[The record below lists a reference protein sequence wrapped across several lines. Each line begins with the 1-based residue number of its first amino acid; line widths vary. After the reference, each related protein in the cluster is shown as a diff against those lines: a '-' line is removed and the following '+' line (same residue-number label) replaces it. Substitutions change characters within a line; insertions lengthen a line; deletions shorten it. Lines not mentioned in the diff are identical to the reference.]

1 MLRRKIK
8 YLESEPTTYA
18 SIVPDAGAVTR
29 QVYSTATGAYYPE
42 RSVAPLA
49 LNPTVGYE
57 LKDTG
62 EAVDNA
68 APKLTDGHWYRLT
81 DGTTG
86 GLTAANEI
94 TNGMKVTA
102 PDGTQV
108 DRYTIDTTV
117 GSPTYGRILI
127 RENTPVSSPVTYVFV
142 ATLNVGSGVKLMKS
156 FRSDTKGV
164 TVMPEIQFDNDP
176 QALYNPWQD
185 GDTFTITPS
194 ITPSSYTA
202 TFAWKTMHGTAWG
215 ALGSTH
221 YDWALSV
228 NAATGALTINRKQM
242 QDEINLKCVAQVNID
257 GLLVEIERMVTHQ
270 RRLPKFEAEVRHIA
284 DILPT
289 QKTIAPKL
297 HVESNKMEITDPA
310 GELLIP
316 WYGQGATPVAYGAN
330 PTIHVSALG
339 TAMELGVDPKDR
351 GGWKALE
358 DGSGNYLVTSDG
370 KQIIAR

>member
-1 MLRRKIK
+1 MLRKKIN
-8 YLESEPTTYA
+8 YVESEPTTYA
-18 SIVPDAGAVTR
+18 SIIPDAGAITK
-29 QVYSTATGAYYPE
+29 QIYSTATGLYYPE

-57 LKDTG
+57 IKDTG
-62 EAVDNA
+62 EAVENA
-68 APKLTDGHWYRLT
+68 AAKLTDGHWYKLT

-108 DRYTIDTTV
+108 DRYTIDTTI
-117 GSPTYGRILI
+117 GSATYGRLLV
-127 RENTPVSSPVTYVFV
+127 RENTPVNSPVTYVFV
-142 ATLNVGSGVKLMKS
+142 ATLNVGSGMRLMMS

-185 GDTFTITPS
+185 SDTFTITPS
-194 ITPSSYTA
+194 VTPSSYAA

-228 NAATGALTINRKQM
+228 DAATGALTINRKLM
-242 QDEINLKCVAQVNID
+242 QDRINLKCVAQVTIE
-257 GLLVEIERMVTHQ
+257 GVPMEIERVATHE

-289 QKTIAPKL
+289 QRTIAPKL
-297 HVESNKMEITDPA
+297 YVESNKVEIADPA
-310 GELLIP
+310 AELEIP
-316 WYGQGATPVAYGAN
+316 WYGQGNTPVAYGAN
-330 PTIHVSALG
+330 PTIPVSALG
-339 TAMELGVDPKDR
+339 AAMELGVDPKDR

-358 DGSGNYLVTSDG
+358 DGSGNYIVTDDG

>member
-1 MLRRKIK
+1 MLRKKIN
-8 YLESEPTTYA
+8 YVESEPTSYS
-18 SIVPDAGAVTR
+18 SIIPDAGAITK
-29 QVYSTATGAYYPE
+29 QIYSTATGLYYPE

-57 LKDTG
+57 IKDTG
-62 EAVDNA
+62 EAVENA
-68 APKLTDGHWYRLT
+68 AAKLTDGHWYKLT

-108 DRYTIDTTV
+108 DRYTIDTTI
-117 GSPTYGRILI
+117 GSATYGRLLI
-127 RENTPVSSPVTYVFV
+127 RENTPVNSPVTYVFV
-142 ATLNVGSGVKLMKS
+142 ATLNVGSGIRLMMS

-185 GDTFTITPS
+185 SDTFVITPS
-194 ITPSSYTA
+194 ITPSSYAA

-228 NAATGALTINRKQM
+228 DVATGALTINRKLM
-242 QDEINLKCVAQVNID
+242 QDRINLKCVAQVTIE
-257 GLLVEIERMVTHQ
+257 GVTVEIERVATHE

-289 QKTIAPKL
+289 QRTIAPKL
-297 HVESNKMEITDPA
+297 YVESNKVEIADPA
-310 GELLIP
+310 GELEIP
-316 WYGQGATPVAYGAN
+316 WYGPGAAPIAYGAN
-330 PTIHVSALG
+330 PTIPVSALG
-339 TAMELGVDPKDR
+339 AAMELGVDPKDR

-358 DGSGNYLVTSDG
+358 DASGNYIITESG
-370 KQIIAR
+370 QQIVAR